1 MLVII
6 VLSAFLFA
14 YGLALPTDSGSASAD
29 CLGKI
34 FYAQFSGTVCGIF
47 VFKDVGGTVSVE
59 TLGDG
64 ISGLDVS
71 LGTFPYHSTFPLKS
85 MNSELWLMIVHNEAV
100 VGGVCDSTGEH
111 FNPYNVPDSYVCTSG
126 EPEKCKVSISSN
138 FLQSL
143 P

>member
-6 VLSAFLFA
+6 LLSAFLFA

-47 VFKDVGGTVSVE
+47 VFKEVGGTVSVE

-64 ISGLDVS
+64 ISGLDVT
-71 LGTFPYHSTFPLKS
+71 LGSFPYQSTLPSNSMKS
-85 MNSELWLMIVHNEAV
+85 GLFAD
-100 VGGVCDSTGEH
+100 DS
-111 FNPYNVPDSYVCTSG
+111 S
-126 EPEKCKVSISSN
+126 
-138 FLQSL
+138 
-143 P
+143 